1 MLTEDDLKRVLMDCK
16 SQDPSQP
23 IDPNGIYTDNL
34 DIIEFGHK
42 VEEKVALAYA
52 RKERAECIKFVKSLN
67 ATVAQALQEKRGG
80 M

>member
-16 SQDPSQP
+16 CQDPSGP
-23 IDPNGIYTDNL
+23 IDPNGLYTNNL

-42 VEEKVALAYA
+42 VEALVALNYA
-52 RKERAECIKFVKSLN
+52 RKERAECIKFVRSLN
-67 ATVAQALQEKRGG
+67 ATVAQVLQEKRGG